1 MKIAAGSH
9 TLAGILFWIIF
20 AADLL
25 ICGDL
30 STVTDAAMLKTMFIV
45 QMNRSAHCLRI
56 ASLFMTANFILRYHL
71 ILILVFIHANYL
83 HTIWHS
89 FRVQRLQ
96 NCESGLFNRGTAGA
110 AMVWFRF

>member
-71 ILILVFIHANYL
+71 IVRSGDDIPLAGSCAEY
-83 HTIWHS
+83 
-89 FRVQRLQ
+89 RLTHDW
-96 NCESGLFNRGTAGA
+96 RD
-110 AMVWFRF
+110 